1 MKFHVELTPE
11 QFEFLSELLDD
22 VVQLYEH
29 EAAALGGLLGDGARD
44 LAQERF
50 DASQN
55 AAELAALLANCGE
68 AGGHA

>member
-1 MKFHVELTPE
+1 MSNFTVVFTPA

-29 EAAALGGLLGDGARD
+29 EAAALAGLLGDGARD
-44 LAQERF
+44 LAQERM

-55 AAELAALLANCGE
+55 AAELAALLAGIGE
-68 AGGHA
+68 GL